1 VNTVQ
6 SKSIPRNIGLFVLFA
21 VLAAAV
27 ALFAGLFV
35 MADRQDK
42 QALAA
47 ERKMLEG
54 GVGAMQSTLT
64 ELANDYSWWDD
75 LHLALLNKTDD
86 WYDSNL
92 GTAVYPN
99 QIMDYLAVLD
109 PNAKPFMAWNNS
121 AKGRSS
127 VIEINPA
134 LLDDVKH
141 ILKTK
146 PAGKIPATLFFS
158 ELNNEVVL
166 MGLSRVYP
174 PDETLIRN
182 PKEQP
187 YLLVAYKLT
196 PERISALG
204 QQFLVDTLAFKTSGE
219 APAHAIALTSPRGK
233 ALGYLSW
240 TPSTPGTDT
249 LETSLLPIGMITLFL
264 LAGALSL
271 SRLAHKQ
278 ALALSK
284 SEAAAK
290 ADADHAQEQL
300 LASAKLA
307 TLGKLTSTVAHE
319 IRNPLG
325 SVRTSAFVLSKKLG
339 NNPDYAAQFNR
350 IEKGITR
357 CDHIINQLLDYSRTK
372 EAQVQDVD
380 LDAWIAQVLQEEAVQ
395 LPPDLNLVCEL
406 GVGSEMAAF
415 DPERLQRVMVNLLNN
430 AAQAMQNAAQKNPD
444 QVKLQEIRVETKKS
458 DRGYEIALSDNG
470 PGISAEHLTT
480 IFEPFFTTKSFG
492 TGLGLPA
499 CVNIMENHRG
509 GLDVTSEV
517 GKGTR
522 FTAWFPED
530 LAKKDAA

>member
-1 VNTVQ
+1 MQ
-6 SKSIPRNIGLFVLFA
+6 SKAIPKNISLLVLFA
-21 VLAAAV
+21 VLAAAL
-27 ALFAGLFV
+27 ALFTGLFV

-42 QALAA
+42 QALSA
-47 ERKMLEG
+47 ERKMLESG
-54 GVGAMQSTLT
+54 IGAMRSTLT

-75 LHLALLNKTDD
+75 LHTALLNKTDD

-109 PNAKPFMAWNNS
+109 SNSKPLMAWNNS
-121 AKGRSS
+121 AKGKSS
-127 VIEINPA
+127 LSEINPE
-134 LLDDVKH
+134 LLEDIRH
-141 ILKTK
+141 LLKSK
-146 PAGKIPATLFFS
+146 PEGKIPSTLFYS

-187 YLLVAYKLT
+187 YLLAVYKLN
-196 PERISALG
+196 PERISGLG
-204 QQFLVDTLAFKTSGE
+204 QQFLVNTLVFKTNGE
-219 APAHAIALTSPRGK
+219 APDHAIQLMSPRGK
-233 ALGYLSW
+233 ALGYLEW
-240 TPSTPGTDT
+240 TPSTPGSDT
-249 LETSLLPIGMITLFL
+249 LKTSLLPIGMITLFL

-278 ALALSK
+278 ALILSK

-290 ADADHAQEQL
+290 AEADSAQVQL
-300 LASAKLA
+300 LASTKFA

-325 SVRTSAFVLSKKLG
+325 SVRTSAFVLAKKLG
-339 NNPDYAAQFNR
+339 NNPDYASQFNR

-372 EAQVQDVD
+372 EAQVQDVE
-380 LDAWIAQVLQEEAVQ
+380 LDTWIAQVLQEEAMQ

-406 GVGSEMAAF
+406 GVGSEIAAF
-415 DPERLQRVMVNLLNN
+415 DPERLRRVMVNLLNN

-470 PGISAEHLTT
+470 PGIAAEHLTT

-530 LAKKDAA
+530 LARKDAA